1 MKHGLGAETP
11 PGWGPPPVPPYV
23 DQSGGHGTRPSVR
36 HSCRASGAAGVKL
49 LHGSTGS
56 QISYMSCL
64 PHLGSTLAHFTAIPQ
79 TNNVCLDSR
88 WGING
93 NTNESERNEENGFI
107 D

>member
-1 MKHGLGAETP
+1 MVWVP
-11 PGWGPPPVPPYV
+11 RPPPWLGSTAGPAVCRPV
-23 DQSGGHGTRPSVR
+23 GGHGTRPSVR

-88 WGING
+88 RGING